1 MILGELKNEP
11 CESFLFYFSIGKCR
25 NAVRAI
31 PYRNQRRDTVYR
43 CHGFIYGH
51 RISFFFWLFQGRSFA
66 LICISRRTPHTITEN
81 VSPSPKKQQQQQKT
95 RPIWRPDISS
105 VFPCVHIHPASIL
118 IDDAWKEDN
127 NRHWPMAFDHSKK
140 RSITAAAAAIS
151 YFFFFFFLH
160 TDIHIWLLLNL
171 MVMGNSSPTL

>member
-1 MILGELKNEP
+1 MRWYS
-11 CESFLFYFSIGKCR
+11 ESWKTSHTRVFLFYFSIGKCR

-51 RISFFFWLFQGRSFA
+51 RICFFFLA
-66 LICISRRTPHTITEN
+66 IPRTFFCAYLHQSSEPTHNNRKCVPKSKKTTTTTEN
-81 VSPSPKKQQQQQKT
+81 T
-95 RPIWRPDISS
+95 ADMTPDISS

-151 YFFFFFFLH
+151 YFFFFFYKQIYTF
-160 TDIHIWLLLNL
+160 DCF
-171 MVMGNSSPTL
+171 